1 MTAIVKH
8 TTRNKPGTAGAAA
21 PAQPRNSQLRR
32 QFPPRPAREWW
43 PATAQGEDEL
53 LRRLTSPPFLPEVKA
68 TQAGRR
74 RGTAK
79 LLRWLSSFPGSTW
92 QQRWEAS
99 GAEGHPGS
107 SWLPLPLGW
116 LRGNGLGPPMT
127 RTTCRRGC

>member
-53 LRRLTSPPFLPEVKA
+53 LPRLTSPPFLPEVQDGQA
-68 TQAGRR
+68 AALAVLVSRGHLAAAVGSIAGR
-74 RGTAK
+74 
-79 LLRWLSSFPGSTW
+79 
-92 QQRWEAS
+92 
-99 GAEGHPGS
+99 
-107 SWLPLPLGW
+107 
-116 LRGNGLGPPMT
+116 GPPGQLMGPAAAPVAV
-127 RTTCRRGC
+127 RQRPWGLL